1 MDTKHH
7 EEQCRI
13 CKSEHRKEIEE
24 KYLEWQSPESLS
36 SDYPEFAACSIRNHC
51 KTFGLDVTRNKDL
64 RGVCVAVMERGFTC
78 MKHSPVDSRSV
89 IAAANLK
96 AKLDGLIVD
105 KTEHSGKVTA
115 EIDIKSEVKK
125 QVDNLVG
132 AIGGVPD
139 ALPE

>member
-1 MDTKHH
+1 MTKH

-13 CKSEHRKEIEE
+13 CKSEQRKEIED
-24 KYLEWQSPESLS
+24 KYLEWKSPDQLEIEYEGIS
-36 SDYPEFAACSIRNHC
+36 AWTIRNHM
-51 KTFGLDVTRNKDL
+51 KAFGLDIERNKNL
-64 RGVCVAVMERGFTC
+64 RGVCIAVMERGISC
-78 MKHSPVDSRSV
+78 MSHMPVDSKS
-89 IAAANLK
+89 IISAANLK

-132 AIGGVPD
+132 AIGGVTD